1 MHKLVRIIHVATRMS
16 FCLSGEKK
24 REGGIGRAGGREGGR
39 QSISEKR
46 QTVLPCRQAVEPEGK
61 RTESQREY

>member
-1 MHKLVRIIHVATRMS
+1 M
-16 FCLSGEKK
+16 SGEKK
-24 REGGIGRAGGREGGR
+24 RERREREREGGREGGRKGGRERGRR